1 MEKHYGGERMKTS
14 LVVLLPLLT
23 LVCSS
28 GPEQGGLPASF
39 ESGADLTEMCRDAV
53 LLVEGETWTED
64 VPTVPTINISWC
76 AGYVLGLKDTVA
88 VVSAQTGL
96 FCVPSS
102 ATSWQLIEPIVEFST
117 QHPESQGLHRSALA
131 IQAWTVA
138 FPCSQE
144 LPLSQPR
151 LLG

>member
-1 MEKHYGGERMKTS
+1 MRT
-14 LVVLLPLLT
+14 LIVVLLALIT
-23 LVCSS
+23 LVRGSK
-28 GPEQGGLPASF
+28 PEQGALPEVSQMGAS
-39 ESGADLTEMCRDAV
+39 LTEMCRDAV

-64 VPTVPTINISWC
+64 VPTVPTMNISWC

-88 VVSAQTGL
+88 VVSAQAGL

-102 ATSWQLIEPIVEFST
+102 ATSWQLIEPIVEFAT

-131 IQAWTVA
+131 IQAWSAA
-138 FPCSQE
+138 FPCSGE
-144 LPLSQPR
+144 SLLTQPR

>member
-1 MEKHYGGERMKTS
+1 MKIS

-28 GPEQGGLPASF
+28 GPEQGELP
-39 ESGADLTEMCRDAV
+39 ESSQLGSSLTEMCGDAV

-64 VPTVPTINISWC
+64 VPTGPTINISWC
-76 AGYVLGLKDTVA
+76 AGYVLGLKDTVG
-88 VVSAQTGL
+88 VVSAQAGL

-102 ATSWQLIEPIVEFST
+102 ATSWQLIEPIVEFAN
-117 QHPESQGLHRSALA
+117 QHPESQGLHRAALA
-131 IQAWTVA
+131 IQAWTEA
-138 FPCSQE
+138 FPCSGE
-144 LPLSQPR
+144 SLITQPR

>member
-1 MEKHYGGERMKTS
+1 MKTS
-14 LVVLLPLLT
+14 LMVLLPLLT

-28 GPEQGGLPASF
+28 GPEQGELPEISQLGG
-39 ESGADLTEMCRDAV
+39 SLTEMCRDAA

-88 VVSAQTGL
+88 VVSAQAGL

-102 ATSWQLIEPIVEFST
+102 ATSWQLIEPIVDFAA
-117 QHPESQGLHRSALA
+117 QHPESQDLHRSALA
-131 IQAWTVA
+131 IQAWTGA
-138 FPCSQE
+138 FPCSHDS
-144 LPLSQPR
+144 PLTQPR

>member
-1 MEKHYGGERMKTS
+1 MKIS
-14 LVVLLPLLT
+14 LMVLLPLLT

-28 GPEQGGLPASF
+28 GPEQGELP
-39 ESGADLTEMCRDAV
+39 ESSQLGGSLTEMCRDAV

-64 VPTVPTINISWC
+64 VPTAPTINISWC

-88 VVSAQTGL
+88 VVSAQAGL

-102 ATSWQLIEPIVEFST
+102 ATSWQLIEPIVDFAA
-117 QHPESQGLHRSALA
+117 QHPESQDLHRSALA
-131 IQAWTVA
+131 IQAWTAA
-138 FPCSQE
+138 FPCSGE
-144 LPLSQPR
+144 SLITQPR